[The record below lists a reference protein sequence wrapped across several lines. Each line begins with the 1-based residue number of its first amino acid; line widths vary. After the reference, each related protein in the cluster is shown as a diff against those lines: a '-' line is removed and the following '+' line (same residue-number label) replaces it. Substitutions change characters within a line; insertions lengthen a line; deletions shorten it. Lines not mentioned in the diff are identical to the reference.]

1 MPPLDR
7 LIPGAD
13 VRPAVV
19 RNARI
24 GRPTRI
30 DSTPTRTGEA

>member
-7 LIPGAD
+7 LISGAD

-19 RNARI
+19 LE
-24 GRPTRI
+24 TRI
-30 DSTPTRTGEA
+30 ARPPRIDGTPTRTGEA